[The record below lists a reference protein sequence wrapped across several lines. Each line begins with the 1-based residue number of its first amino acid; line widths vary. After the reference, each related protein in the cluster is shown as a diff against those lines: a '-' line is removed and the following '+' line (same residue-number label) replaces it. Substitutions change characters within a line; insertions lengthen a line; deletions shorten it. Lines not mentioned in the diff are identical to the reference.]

1 MLSAA
6 ELASMQST
14 VSASL
19 DVTLPVYRKTVGPDS
34 WGHDTETYP
43 GTPTHSI
50 ACSIIR
56 PTATVLQV
64 YAGIIGSKRAF
75 TIRVMQSAD
84 ILEGDQIQYDNLKW
98 RVNNLLDA
106 ESYTV
111 TKEYLITVVA

>member
-19 DVTLPVYRKTVGPDS
+19 DVTLPVYRKTTANDGY
-34 WGHDTETYP
+34 GHTTETYP

-50 ACSIIR
+50 DCNIIR

-64 YAGIIGSKRAF
+64 YAGIIGSKRAL

-84 ILEGDQIQYDNLKW
+84 ILEGDQIQYDSLKW
-98 RVNNLLDA
+98 KVQNLMDT

-111 TKEYLITVVA
+111 TKEYLITVVS